1 VLGFKLILP
10 CINSSTITP
19 TTTTAES
26 TQIHREELLQSDFKA
41 SPGHRRSSSQSKEHK
56 NRHDGSVDEPLAV

>member
-1 VLGFKLILP
+1 MCNLGILKAGLGVLLSVQDQDG
-10 CINSSTITP
+10 
-19 TTTTAES
+19 
-26 TQIHREELLQSDFKA
+26 LQSDFKA